1 MYGHVSGSGGAA
13 DAACDG
19 MSFHT
24 LGSHTHVAGSTS
36 SVLGYHHLQLNRL
49 PEPAAADV
57 AGSDGQ
63 SAELAGSN
71 TPDNNVPHYDDKY

>member
-1 MYGHVSGSGGAA
+1 MYGRVSGSGGAA

-24 LGSHTHVAGSTS
+24 LGSHTHVVEMTS
-36 SVLGYHHLQLNRL
+36 SVLGYHLLQMRML
-49 PEPAAADV
+49 PKPAAAADV

-71 TPDNNVPHYDDKY
+71 TPANSAPDC